1 MGGPRFQTKLR
12 RHWPSSN
19 DAQAM
24 PLTPARI
31 SVISQIIYRS
41 NCENL
46 YVLRDGSVV
55 EQQLASNE
63 AFEDLLRAQSA
74 GVAAKRVHEIEKH
87 RERDR
92 FTLARKLQARADS
105 LTGGETRGYIAVEVG
120 TQ

>member
-55 EQQLASNE
+55 EQGYRSGLEAASNG
-63 AFEDLLRAQSA
+63 AFEDFLRAQAA
-74 GVAAKRVHEIEKH
+74 GVPAKHVPEAENVLEGRPS
-87 RERDR
+87 
-92 FTLARKLQARADS
+92 FTLSGRSSRPISVDH
-105 LTGGETRGYIAVEVG
+105 
-120 TQ
+120 